1 VPEAQARGLTACSP
15 SLPDDRATGKEL
27 TALARELFP
36 IGRSL
41 TGDGVR
47 ETLRLVG
54 ERAPLDVTEVPSGTV
69 VYDWVVPPEWN
80 LREAWIADGDGRRLV
95 DAADSPLHVVGYSV
109 PVRATLT
116 GAELQEHLHSL
127 PERPDRVPYRTSYY
141 EPAWGFC
148 LADDVRATIDDR
160 SSYDVLVDSRL
171 DKDGSLTYG
180 EHVVPGA
187 DPAAGELLVSTYV
200 CHPSLANDNVSG
212 IAVCAEL
219 ARLLPAGQLRHD
231 VRFLFGPAGLG
242 ALAWLARN
250 EERLS
255 RVAGGLV
262 VACAGDRGGLH
273 YKRSRRG
280 DADVDRAAALV
291 LAGRHGSELRD
302 FEPWGTD
309 ERQFCSPGFD
319 LPVGTLTRTPNG
331 RYDEYH
337 TSADD
342 LSLLS
347 PDSLADTLRAIA
359 EILDVLDLNV
369 RLERVE
375 PRGEP
380 QLSRHRLEGGMTAGL
395 LQGTETDR
403 RALFW
408 LLNLADGRRTLLDV
422 AERGGLP
429 FEAVVEAAGR
439 LLSHGLVREV
449 TA

>member
-1 VPEAQARGLTACSP
+1 M
-15 SLPDDRATGKEL
+15 
-27 TALARELFP
+27 ALARELFP

-41 TGDGVR
+41 SGEGVR
-47 ETLRLVG
+47 ETLRLIG
-54 ERAPLDVTEVPSGTV
+54 ERAALDITDVPSGSEA
-69 VYDWVVPPEWN
+69 YDWVVPPEWN
-80 LREAWIADGDGRRLV
+80 VREAWIADDAGRRLV
-95 DAADSPLHVVGYSV
+95 DLGAGSLHLVGYST

-127 PERPDRVPYRTSYY
+127 PDRPDLVPYRTSYY

-148 LADDVRATIDDR
+148 LAHDVRTRIDDR
-160 SSYDVLVDSRL
+160 STYEVLIDSEL
-171 DKDGSLTYG
+171 DENGSLTYG
-180 EHVVPGA
+180 EHLVRGSQA
-187 DPAAGELLVSTYV
+187 SAGEILLSTYV

-219 ARLLPAGQLRHD
+219 ARLLPAGLLRHD
-231 VRFLFGPAGLG
+231 VRFLFAPAGIG

-250 EERLS
+250 EARLPD
-255 RVAGGLV
+255 VVGGLV
-262 VACAGDRGGLH
+262 VACAGDRGPLH

-280 DADVDRAAALV
+280 DAEIDRAAALV
-291 LAGRHGSELRD
+291 LAKRPGAELRD

-342 LSLLS
+342 LGLLS
-347 PDSLADTLRAIA
+347 PESLADTLEAIV
-359 EILDVLDLNV
+359 ELIDVIDRNI
-369 RLERVE
+369 RLARVE

-395 LQGTETDR
+395 LQGSETDR
-403 RALFW
+403 QALFW

-422 AERGGLP
+422 AERGALP
-429 FEAVVEAAGR
+429 FDAVARAAQQ
-439 LLSHGLVREV
+439 LLAHGLVREV
-449 TA
+449 GE